1 MFKSKGYKVVKEK
14 KLKNPFRGYII
25 LPEGKYAT
33 NVYVKEIT
41 RKTGLLG
48 KEEQYIE
55 YTVAP
60 DMHIPY
66 PYKDST
72 VAKPMVGYLVYERVE
87 CEGFKQALRIVT
99 DKILDERDKYGV
111 LGWDRDVDWSKM
123 ELNKDLY

>member
-1 MFKSKGYKVVKEK
+1 MIKPKGYKIVSEK
-14 KLKNPFRGYII
+14 KLKHPFRGYII
-25 LPEGKYAT
+25 LPEGKYPT

-60 DMHIPY
+60 DTHIPY
-66 PYKDST
+66 PYEEST
-72 VAKPMVGYLVYERVE
+72 IANPVVGYLVYERVE
-87 CEGFKQALRIVT
+87 CEGFKQALRLVT
-99 DKILDERDKYGV
+99 DKILAEREKYGV
-111 LGWDRDVDWSKM
+111 LAWDRNVDWDSM